1 MQSNTERTQP
11 ASTDQLARIDQL
23 FKSIGQFYPLDQRKL
38 TSSEAD
44 EIIHEATRQLHR
56 SQTNQLSD
64 VSTNPSQRQYNMG
77 LTRSIENYLQYA
89 VSIVG
94 IIVGLTAMTLGGLFT
109 VAYFLKWQN
118 NLPDSQPIICGV
130 VFTVGLVIVAAS
142 LRKLLKTRRIVRFA
156 DVNGD
161 GGGADQLP
169 ASPTMI
175 SLIDSGFRSLGL
187 SYDFSRSRMTLAEAR
202 ELLDQIYDIS
212 DAIRHRWRPKYHRV
226 SPLDQ
231 LQSSLRSILNTILSQ
246 SRETKFFTIGIL
258 VAIASGWLISSI
270 MFATQNI
277 LMLSV
282 TIILIVVVV
291 VSFLKSDTDYD
302 GYMDDRGSATAEQ
315 LALLEFGNRLIGQV
329 YYPKV
334 RSNKREIRR
343 QFAMI
348 NQQLSRRPTQI

>member
-1 MQSNTERTQP
+1 MQSNTEHTQP
-11 ASTDQLARIDQL
+11 ASTDQLTQIDQL

-64 VSTNPSQRQYNMG
+64 INTNPSQRQYNMG

-109 VAYFLKWQN
+109 AAYFLKWRN

-130 VFTVGLVIVAAS
+130 VFVVGLVIVAAS

-212 DAIRHRWRPKYHRV
+212 DAIRHRWRLKYHRV

-231 LQSSLRSILNTILSQ
+231 LQSSLRSILNTTLSQ
-246 SRETKFFTIGIL
+246 SRETKFLTIGIL
-258 VAIASGWLISSI
+258 VAIASDLLISI

-291 VSFLKSDTDYD
+291 ISFLKSDTDYD

-329 YYPKV
+329 YYSKV
-334 RSNKREIRR
+334 RPNKREIRR

-348 NQQLSRRPTQI
+348 NQQLNRRPTQI

>member
-1 MQSNTERTQP
+1 MQSDTERTQP
-11 ASTDQLARIDQL
+11 ASTDQLAQIDQL

-56 SQTNQLSD
+56 SQTNQPSD
-64 VSTNPSQRQYNMG
+64 VSTSPSQRQYNMG
-77 LTRSIENYLQYA
+77 LARSIENYLQYA

-118 NLPDSQPIICGV
+118 NLPDSQPIICSV
-130 VFTVGLVIVAAS
+130 VFVVGLVIVATS
-142 LRKLLKTRRIVRFA
+142 LRKLLKTRRIIRFA

-161 GGGADQLP
+161 GGDADQLP

-231 LQSSLRSILNTILSQ
+231 LRSSLRSILNTILGQ
-246 SRETKFFTIGIL
+246 SRETKLFTIGTL
-258 VAIASGWLISSI
+258 VAIASGWLISI
-270 MFATQNI
+270 MFAAQNI

-302 GYMDDRGSATAEQ
+302 GYMDDRGLATAEQ

-334 RSNKREIRR
+334 RPNKREIRR

-348 NQQLSRRPTQI
+348 NQQLNHRPTQI

>member
-1 MQSNTERTQP
+1 MQSDTERTQP
-11 ASTDQLARIDQL
+11 ASTDQLAQIDQL

-44 EIIHEATRQLHR
+44 EIIHEAARQLRR
-56 SQTNQLSD
+56 SQINQPSD

-77 LTRSIENYLQYA
+77 LARNIENYLQYA

-94 IIVGLTAMTLGGLFT
+94 IVVGLATMTFGGLF
-109 VAYFLKWQN
+109 VAAYFLKWQN
-118 NLPDSQPIICGV
+118 NLPDSQPIVCGV
-130 VFTVGLVIVAAS
+130 VFVVGLVIVIAS
-142 LRKLLKTRRIVRFA
+142 LRKFLKVRRIVRFA

-161 GGGADQLP
+161 RGSADRLP

-187 SYDFSRSRMTLAEAR
+187 SYDFSGSRMTLAEAR

-212 DAIRHRWRPKYHRV
+212 DATRHRWRPKNHRV

-231 LQSSLRSILNTILSQ
+231 LQSLLRSVLNIILGQ
-246 SRETKFFTIGIL
+246 SRGTKFLTIGIL
-258 VAIASGWLISSI
+258 VTIASGWIWI
-270 MFATQNI
+270 MFAMQNI
-277 LMLSV
+277 LTLSV

-315 LALLEFGNRLIGQV
+315 LALLKFGNRLIGQV
-329 YYPKV
+329 YYPKA
-334 RSNKREIRR
+334 RLNKREVRR

-348 NQQLSRRPTQI
+348 NQQLNRRPTQI